1 MVTKGKVLSLV
12 IGGKHGWNRATD
24 PLIQGW
30 PFFFFFF
37 LQGSESIIVSI
48 IYRL

>member
-24 PLIQGW
+24 PNSELAV
-30 PFFFFFF
+30 FFCKGQKV
-37 LQGSESIIVSI
+37 L
-48 IYRL
+48 